1 MSKARLAEIK
11 KLHQKKYREE
21 MGLYLIEG
29 WKSVGEAWH
38 ANIEFSTVVYDE
50 HRIPDPKLLL
60 ALKKSSDELI
70 SSKAKEIDSIS
81 DAVTSQ
87 GIIAVAYIPD
97 SRGRIDEVLK
107 KESALIVAL
116 DGISDPGN
124 LGTIIRTCD
133 WFGVDALVIGK
144 NSVEL
149 YNPKVVRATM
159 GSLFHFPI
167 INDLDLPAFLTQSR
181 KENFRIYSSELSDSE
196 DLRKTSIDKKAVIII
211 GSESHG
217 VSKEISALADK
228 KIFIPNFGNAESL
241 NAAVACA
248 VILARIKL

>member
-29 WKSVGEAWH
+29 WKSVEEALH
-38 ANIEFSTVVYDE
+38 ARISFSTVVYDE
-50 HRIPDPKLLL
+50 HRIPDPKLLS
-60 ALKKSSDELI
+60 ALKKSSAELI
-70 SSKAKEIDSIS
+70 AAKAKEIDSIS

-87 GIIAVAYIPD
+87 GIIAVAPIAD
-97 SRGRIDEVLK
+97 SRGKIDDVLK
-107 KESALIVAL
+107 RESALIIAL
-116 DGISDPGN
+116 DGIGDPGN

-133 WFGVDALVIGK
+133 WFGVDALVVGK
-144 NSVEL
+144 HSVDL

-167 INDLDLPAFLTQSR
+167 VNDVDLITVLTQSH
-181 KENFRIYSSELSDSE
+181 KEGFSIFSTELLGSD
-196 DLRKTSIDKKAVIII
+196 DVRKTVFSMKSLIVI

-217 VSKEISALADK
+217 VSKEISPLADK
-228 KIFIPNFGNAESL
+228 KIFIPNFGKAESL
-241 NAAVACA
+241 NAAIACA
-248 VILARIKL
+248 VILTRLRL